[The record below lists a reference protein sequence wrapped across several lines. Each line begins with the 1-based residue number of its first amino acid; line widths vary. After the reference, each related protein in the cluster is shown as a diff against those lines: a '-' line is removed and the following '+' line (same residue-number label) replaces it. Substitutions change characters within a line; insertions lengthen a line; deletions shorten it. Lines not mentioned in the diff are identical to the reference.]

1 MLEKH
6 YQTTVDLVVLFGIT
20 SSGRCGLVIQGFD
33 GGKVLGLKPEECF
46 EKGTAI

>member
-6 YQTTVDLVVLFGIT
+6 YQTTVDLVVWDYFL
-20 SSGRCGLVIQGFD
+20 S
-33 GGKVLGLKPEECF
+33 KPEECF